1 MAERLRLIGLTGGIG
16 SGKSTVARMI
26 AELGVPVIDAD
37 QLARDV
43 VAPGQPANADIAV
56 AWPEVMNHDGT
67 VDRKRL
73 AKVVFNDPAAR
84 ARLEAITHPRIQAL
98 AATRIDEL
106 RRQGHEMAFYEA
118 TLLVESGRH
127 HDLDGLVVVSASKEN
142 QLRRTMARDA
152 ATPLDVQARIDA
164 QLPVADKLRAATHVI
179 DNDGD
184 LEATRA
190 QVTKLF
196 GDLSDRSA

>member
-1 MAERLRLIGLTGGIG
+1 VAERLRLIGLTGGIG

-37 QLARDV
+37 LLARDV
-43 VAPGQPANADIAV
+43 VAPGQPANADIAL
-56 AWPEVMNHDGT
+56 AWPEVINHDGT

-73 AKVVFNDPAAR
+73 AKVVFTDPAAR

-98 AATRIDEL
+98 AATRTDEL

-127 HDLDGLVVVSASKEN
+127 NDLDGLVVVSASKEN
-142 QLRRTMARDA
+142 QLRRTIARDA

-164 QLPVADKLRAATHVI
+164 QLPVADRIRAATHVI

-190 QVTKLF
+190 QVTKLL
-196 GDLSDRSA
+196 GDLTGRSS